1 MAYVDF
7 NRSLTE
13 AEALKGNKDTIYFT
27 TDTQCLIMGGKVY
40 GIGHSRLFIGSQ
52 SEYELKATSG
62 QIPYGTIVIIE
73 EPELPDVP
81 EEDVTTAETTAI
93 LGLAVLG
100 KMILGQE

>member
-40 GIGHSRLFIGSQ
+40 GIGPSRLFVGTQ
-52 SEYELKATSG
+52 DEYYAAVAAK
-62 QIPYGTIVIIE
+62 QIPYGTIVIID
-73 EPELPDVP
+73 EPEPDLP
-81 EEDVTTAETTAI
+81 TTSETTAV